1 VLNHTNRLN
10 YRGLRIKTMKTL
22 TLASIYELQGLKAEA
37 LEIYKELLMAN
48 PDNKEAKI
56 AIKRLSGIRKKYL
69 GVNEDMKK
77 FFLNMNSEV
86 EFLEFERWMVKLWN

>member
-1 VLNHTNRLN
+1 MLNHTNRLN

-69 GVNEDMKK
+69 GENEDMKK

-86 EFLEFERWMVKLWN
+86 EFLEFERGMVKLWN